1 MRRLRQLMSPI
12 VILLIWEACSRSGL
26 VDPLLLPPPT
36 RVFADI
42 GQLLVSGE
50 LFGALWAS
58 FRRILIGFSLA
69 VIFSVPIGAL
79 MARVRTVDD
88 LVNPLVELIRPISP
102 LAIYPLALLWFGL
115 GDGSKIFLIALSC
128 SFPVILNTYAG
139 VKSIDVALVRA
150 SMSLGASPTEI
161 FRRIILP
168 GSLPHIFTGV
178 RIAWGIALIVIIA
191 TEMVGAIAGIGHM
204 ILYAQQTFQ
213 VPRVY
218 SGIVIIGALGF
229 LTDLGFRALKRRIMP
244 WYKELGA

>member
-12 VILLIWEACSRSGL
+12 AILLIWEACSRWGL
-26 VDPLLLPPPT
+26 VDRLLLPPPSQI
-36 RVFADI
+36 FIDI

-50 LFGALWAS
+50 LLQALWAS
-58 FRRILIGFSLA
+58 SRRILIGFSIA
-69 VIFSVPIGAL
+69 VVFSVPIGAL
-79 MARVRTVDD
+79 MARSSLIED
-88 LVNPLVELIRPISP
+88 LLHPLVELIRPISP

-128 SFPVILNTYAG
+128 SFPIVLNTYAG

-150 SMSLGASPTEI
+150 SMSLGATPVEI

-204 ILYAQQTFQ
+204 ILDAQQTFE
-213 VPRVY
+213 VARVY
-218 SGIVIIGALGF
+218 SGIFVIGALGF
-229 LTDLGFRALKRRIMP
+229 LTDFGFRALRRRIMP
-244 WYKELGA
+244 WYKELSS

>member
-1 MRRLRQLMSPI
+1 MRRLRQVLSPI
-12 VILLIWEACSRSGL
+12 AILLIWEACSRSGL
-26 VDPLLLPPPT
+26 ADPLLIPPPT

-42 GQLLVSGE
+42 GQLLISGE

-58 FRRILIGFSLA
+58 FRRIFIGFSLA
-69 VIFSVPIGAL
+69 VICSVPIGAL
-79 MARVRTVDD
+79 MARLRAVDD
-88 LVNPLVELIRPISP
+88 LVNPLVELVRPISP

-128 SFPVILNTYAG
+128 CFPIILNTYAG

-150 SMSLGASPTEI
+150 SMSLGANPAEI

-204 ILYAQQTFQ
+204 ILYAQQTFL

-218 SGIVIIGALGF
+218 SGIVVIGVLGF
-229 LTDLGFRALKRRIMP
+229 LTDLGLRALRRRIMP
-244 WYKELGA
+244 WYKELSS